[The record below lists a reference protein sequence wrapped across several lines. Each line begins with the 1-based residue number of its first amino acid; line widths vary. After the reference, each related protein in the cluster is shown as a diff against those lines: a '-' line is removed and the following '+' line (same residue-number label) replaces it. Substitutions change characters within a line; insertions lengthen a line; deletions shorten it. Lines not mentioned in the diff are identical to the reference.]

1 MIRALGEKLRISR
14 LTLLKRRRVPPLTAG
29 LFGFLAIIM
38 PNWAGADEASKTA
51 AANVKGIEHVLYLA
65 VRPDPA
71 SPLLRQANG
80 QPISAGQPVTAKFVV
95 SVRISAHSQ
104 ETNFFGTVPATVAEF
119 DLAKGSKDQPIWRD
133 GKCHHERGFPKISVT
148 GVEGLV
154 TSGQEKHS
162 IAARWRVLGLFLP
175 RDEVLASKR
184 MNSGADN
191 IGSYIATRTET
202 KQSRLLFDLKL
213 YILQCDLAI
222 APQRGAQANANR

>member
-1 MIRALGEKLRISR
+1 
-14 LTLLKRRRVPPLTAG
+14 
-29 LFGFLAIIM
+29 M
-38 PNWAGADEASKTA
+38 PNCAGADEGPKTA
-51 AANVKGIEHVLYLA
+51 AVKVKGIEHVLYLA

-71 SPLLRQANG
+71 SPLLRQAYG
-80 QPISAGQPVTAKFVV
+80 QPIPAGHPITAKFVV

-133 GKCHHERGFPKISVT
+133 GKCHHERGYPKISVT

-162 IAARWRVLGLFLP
+162 VAARWRVLGLFLP

-184 MNSGADN
+184 IDNGTDN

-202 KQSRLLFDLKL
+202 KQSRLFLDLKL
-213 YILQCDLAI
+213 YILQCDLAVT
-222 APQRGAQANANR
+222 PQRGVQANLPVAR